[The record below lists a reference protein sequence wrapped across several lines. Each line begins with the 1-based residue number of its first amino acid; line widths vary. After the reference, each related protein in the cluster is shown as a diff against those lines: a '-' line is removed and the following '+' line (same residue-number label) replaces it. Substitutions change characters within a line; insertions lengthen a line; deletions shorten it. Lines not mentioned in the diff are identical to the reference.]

1 MGVAVGELGVLLG
14 TVCFS
19 QLLSIL
25 LVPVGPGEVSPKPG
39 MQIWHPP
46 GGLIRKIGV
55 FFQRVSQ
62 ADSLGFV
69 FKLELRCACA
79 FRRPLQINPGKSGLG
94 TAVSLLREG
103 GRPSLPSHPAPACTR
118 GFSSPGR
125 GTASLCPRC
134 RGAGGPS
141 RALLFVPGR
150 KDEQERGSCVVLPL
164 AKSNRT
170 EGKTE
175 CQKTSPPRGVLL
187 P

>member
-1 MGVAVGELGVLLG
+1 M
-14 TVCFS
+14 
-19 QLLSIL
+19 
-25 LVPVGPGEVSPKPG
+25 
-39 MQIWHPP
+39 
-46 GGLIRKIGV
+46 

-94 TAVSLLREG
+94 TAVSPLRGG

-125 GTASLCPRC
+125 GTASPCPRC

-187 P
+187 PRAVYGLNSH